1 MQVTDLLAQV
11 QRLKEEAE
19 QALRNAE
26 TMEAVEE
33 VRRRFLGR
41 KGELNAIL
49 RSLSQLPPDERR
61 LIGSEANALRDWLE
75 EALLKKEQE
84 VKEIAL
90 QRRLERERIDV
101 TLPGR
106 IWQPGGLH
114 PLTMTINEICS
125 IFTDLGFEVVEGPE
139 VEDEWHNFIALN
151 IPPEHPARDDHD
163 SFYIVGDWEP
173 GKEVLLRTETSAVH
187 GKQAA
192 ACQDCLARSG
202 LPSRPL

>member
-61 LIGSEANALRDWLE
+61 GLVPKPMHCAIG
-75 EALLKKEQE
+75 LKK
-84 VKEIAL
+84 
-90 QRRLERERIDV
+90 
-101 TLPGR
+101 
-106 IWQPGGLH
+106 
-114 PLTMTINEICS
+114 
-125 IFTDLGFEVVEGPE
+125 
-139 VEDEWHNFIALN
+139 
-151 IPPEHPARDDHD
+151 
-163 SFYIVGDWEP
+163 
-173 GKEVLLRTETSAVH
+173 
-187 GKQAA
+187 
-192 ACQDCLARSG
+192 RS
-202 LPSRPL
+202 

>member
-75 EALLKKEQE
+75 EALLKREQE
-84 VKEIAL
+84 VREIAL

-114 PLTMTINEICS
+114 PLTMTS
-125 IFTDLGFEVVEGPE
+125 TRFAQSSPTWVLRSLRDL
-139 VEDEWHNFIALN
+139 
-151 IPPEHPARDDHD
+151 R
-163 SFYIVGDWEP
+163 S
-173 GKEVLLRTETSAVH
+173 KTS
-187 GKQAA
+187 GTT
-192 ACQDCLARSG
+192 S
-202 LPSRPL
+202 